1 MKTPVHLS
9 FEACIVHVLHKWLLK
24 AMNSLSFSMPNMR
37 CGGIVIFLISPLH
50 APCNPMSMPFAL
62 FPRYQPFFT
71 TSVLG
76 LVVKWTNSF
85 IFEKEFEYLKTHAD
99 ILKRKIEKK
108 YVYHDNGYGI
118 MKNSVRWML
127 FSELLNRKSCYFF
140 QLFTMT
146 TGYIRCLVTV
156 NYVSW
161 ILTCMK

>member
-1 MKTPVHLS
+1 
-9 FEACIVHVLHKWLLK
+9 
-24 AMNSLSFSMPNMR
+24 MNSLSFSMPNMR
-37 CGGIVIFLISPLH
+37 CGGIVRFLISPLH

-99 ILKRKIEKK
+99 ILKRKIKK
-108 YVYHDNGYGI
+108 NINVYHDNGYGI

-127 FSELLNRKSCYFF
+127 FSELLNCKSCYFF
-140 QLFTMT
+140 SIIYHDNRVYKMPCDSELCFMNTYM
-146 TGYIRCLVTV
+146 YEVVKTV
-156 NYVSW
+156 PSARVIFS
-161 ILTCMK
+161 TPM